1 VRDRNL
7 AMGHAQST
15 GTTERLRIGLI
26 APEFPPEIG
35 GMHTLARG
43 FAEALSTTDE
53 VSVYTPSGRPLS
65 PGRYGQKP
73 LLTGRLATDAAVF
86 AKEPVDVWVALNAGL
101 LPLLPH
107 LRGRRFVYVH
117 GKDFLTP
124 WISYGPA
131 WLEAMPRPHVRALR
145 KALRRRALVANR
157 DAPIRYL
164 TNSRQTAA
172 LATERLGVDPARI
185 VVCPPGVDD
194 RFFQTKEP
202 APPARLRLI
211 TVSRLTTFTRRKNV
225 DGVLRAV
232 AILRGELPIEYV
244 VVGDGDDRP
253 HLEHTARELGVSDAV
268 SFKGAL
274 SAEDLARCY
283 RNADLFVLASK
294 ATAQDFEGFGI
305 VYLEACASGMPVLC
319 SAEGGATDAVEDGRN
334 GILISQSSPE
344 AIAAGIRRFAA
355 ERGRLQENAVRAW
368 AEQYRWPRV
377 AAKLRAAIVESMAE
391 AR

>member
-1 VRDRNL
+1 M
-7 AMGHAQST
+7 AHAQAIRPE
-15 GTTERLRIGLI
+15 ERLRIGLI

-43 FAEALSTTDE
+43 FAEALASVDE

-65 PGRYGQKP
+65 PGAYRQRAIM
-73 LLTGRLATDAAVF
+73 TGRLVADAA
-86 AKEPVDVWVALNAGL
+86 ALSSESVDVWVALNAGL
-101 LPLLPH
+101 LPLLPRLTGH
-107 LRGRRFVYVH
+107 RFVYVH

-131 WLEAMPRPHVRALR
+131 WLEAMPRPHVRIIR
-145 KALRRRALVANR
+145 KALRRRALVAHR
-157 DAPIRYL
+157 DAPLKYL

-172 LATERLGVDPARI
+172 LAAERLGIDPGRI
-185 VVCPPGVDD
+185 VVCPPGVED
-194 RFFQTKEP
+194 RFFQPKEP
-202 APPARLRLI
+202 APATRLRLI

-232 AILRGELPIEYV
+232 ALLRGELPVEYV
-244 VVGDGDDRP
+244 VVGDGDDRA
-253 HLEHTARELGVSDAV
+253 HLEQTARALGVGDAV

-283 RNADLFVLASK
+283 RDADLFVLASK

-305 VYLEACASGMPVLC
+305 VYLEACASGLPVLC

-334 GILISQSSPE
+334 GILIAESSPE
-344 AIAAGIRRFAA
+344 AIAAGIRRFVVQ
-355 ERGRLQENAVRAW
+355 RDRLQENAVRAW

-377 AAKLRAAIVESMAE
+377 AARLRAAIIEGA
-391 AR
+391 AGQR